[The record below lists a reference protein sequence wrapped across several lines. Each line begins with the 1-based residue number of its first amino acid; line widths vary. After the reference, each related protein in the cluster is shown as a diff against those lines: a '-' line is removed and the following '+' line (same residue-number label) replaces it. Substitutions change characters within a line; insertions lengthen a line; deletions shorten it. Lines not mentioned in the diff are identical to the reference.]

1 MKALVGFPSS
11 REGALQ
17 RTFRHIGSKHAWSW
31 QLLFFSVYVLSVIS
45 FLTDSVLAQSFDPRW
60 FLVSF
65 LAFLPPIAISLAFRF
80 LVLGRLPE
88 RSRPVLN
95 LTVAAIAGASRNVSV
110 GVFANVLDIDTMERW
125 LFRAIGGMVI
135 GVAIFLLWS
144 IVQGT
149 SSDYKSSLLR
159 LSSIQ
164 SELAETREE
173 MPELLQEVNEN
184 LQNRTRTAVLPQLEA
199 INRALG
205 QSRSSELAVRQLRE
219 TLENQ
224 VRPLM
229 DEISANTPAPFPQR
243 NIERLAKARVE
254 LPAKFNVYEALP
266 ILGSSLAQSMGYGF
280 WLTLLYGGAGAIQS
294 LQAIIIFALTLF
306 IARFFVPRDREYPRL
321 AGATLVIVIAAIAS
335 SSTVLYL
342 ATLSLPM
349 IEFVAIAGLSVFG
362 GILAPILNALN
373 AARQKRRAEIEARI
387 SIDLLEIA
395 KQNSFFAQRVWVFRR
410 RWLLVLHGTVQSA
423 LTAAVNRLSN
433 AKEVDEF
440 TVQMVNQDL
449 LRATSAIDSNQ
460 SNSLNLEESFKE
472 LHDVWS
478 GICSVNVKISERA
491 KRALTRNSDTT
502 FCVNE
507 IAKEAV
513 SNAVRH
519 GSAKSALIE
528 IDRLEDDL
536 LQVEITNDGIPLRSQ
551 EKPGIGSE
559 MLDEICL
566 NWALENSGKKVRLTA
581 NLPVRA

>member
-1 MKALVGFPSS
+1 
-11 REGALQ
+11 
-17 RTFRHIGSKHAWSW
+17 
-31 QLLFFSVYVLSVIS
+31 
-45 FLTDSVLAQSFDPRW
+45 
-60 FLVSF
+60 
-65 LAFLPPIAISLAFRF
+65 
-80 LVLGRLPE
+80 
-88 RSRPVLN
+88 
-95 LTVAAIAGASRNVSV
+95 
-110 GVFANVLDIDTMERW
+110 
-125 LFRAIGGMVI
+125 
-135 GVAIFLLWS
+135 
-144 IVQGT
+144 
-149 SSDYKSSLLR
+149 
-159 LSSIQ
+159 
-164 SELAETREE
+164 
-173 MPELLQEVNEN
+173 
-184 LQNRTRTAVLPQLEA
+184 
-199 INRALG
+199 
-205 QSRSSELAVRQLRE
+205 
-219 TLENQ
+219 
-224 VRPLM
+224 
-229 DEISANTPAPFPQR
+229 
-243 NIERLAKARVE
+243 
-254 LPAKFNVYEALP
+254 
-266 ILGSSLAQSMGYGF
+266 MGYGF
-280 WLTLLYGGAGAIQS
+280 WLTLLYGAAGAIQS

-306 IARFFVPRDREYPRL
+306 IARIFVPRDREYPRL
-321 AGATLVIVIAAIAS
+321 VGATLVIVIAAIAS
-335 SSTVLYL
+335 SATVLYL

>member
-1 MKALVGFPSS
+1 MKELAGLSGS

-31 QLLFFSVYVLSVIS
+31 QLLLFTLYVLSVIS

-60 FLVSF
+60 FLVNF
-65 LAFLPPIAISLAFRF
+65 LAFLPPIAIGLAYRF
-80 LVLGRLPE
+80 LFLTALPNV
-88 RSRPVLN
+88 SRPLLN
-95 LTVAAIAGASRNVSV
+95 LAVAGIAGSSRNVSV
-110 GVFANVLDIDTMERW
+110 GVFANVLDIDIAERW
-125 LFRAIGGMVI
+125 LFRVIGGMVI
-135 GVAIFLLWS
+135 GISIFLLWS

-149 SSDYKSSLLR
+149 SSDYKSSLIR
-159 LSSIQ
+159 LSRIQ
-164 SELAETREE
+164 TELSDARGE

-184 LQNRTRTAVLPQLEA
+184 LQSRTRSAVLPQLEE

-205 QSRSSELAVRQLRE
+205 ENRSSELAVQQLRE

-229 DEISANTPAPFPQR
+229 DEIAANTPAPFPQR
-243 NIERLAKARVE
+243 NIEGLAKTRVE
-254 LPAKFNVYEALP
+254 LPTKFNLYQALP

-280 WLTLLYGGAGAIQS
+280 WLTLLYVAAGAIQS

-321 AGATLVIVIAAIAS
+321 VGATLVIVIAAIAS
-335 SSTVLYL
+335 SATVLYL
-342 ATLSLPM
+342 ATLSLPT

-373 AARQKRRAEIEARI
+373 AARQKRRAEVEARI

-423 LTAAVNRLSN
+423 LTAAVNRLNN
-433 AKEVDEF
+433 ANELDEF
-440 TVQMVNQDL
+440 TIQMVNQDL
-449 LRATSAIDSNQ
+449 LRATSAIDSDQ
-460 SNSLNLEESFKE
+460 STSVNLEESFKE

-566 NWALENSGKKVRLTA
+566 NWALENSGKKVRLIA

>member
-1 MKALVGFPSS
+1 VGFPSS

-31 QLLFFSVYVLSVIS
+31 QLLFFTLYVLSVIS

-60 FLVSF
+60 FLVNF
-65 LAFLPPIAISLAFRF
+65 LAFLPPIAIALAYRF
-80 LVLGRLPE
+80 LFLTALPDA
-88 RSRPVLN
+88 SRPILN
-95 LTVAAIAGASRNVSV
+95 LAVAGIAGSSRNVSV
-110 GVFANVLDIDTMERW
+110 GVFANVLDIDVAQLW
-125 LFRAIGGMVI
+125 LFRVIGGMVI
-135 GVAIFLLWS
+135 GIAIFLLWS

-149 SSDYKSSLLR
+149 SSDYKSSLIR
-159 LSSIQ
+159 LSQIQ
-164 SELAETREE
+164 TELSDARGE

-184 LQNRTRTAVLPQLEA
+184 LQSRTRSAVLPQLEE

-205 QSRSSELAVRQLRE
+205 ESRSSELAVQQLRE

-243 NIERLAKARVE
+243 NIERLAKSRVE
-254 LPAKFNVYEALP
+254 LPTKFNVYEALP

-280 WLTLLYGGAGAIQS
+280 WLTLLYGAAGAIQS

-321 AGATLVIVIAAIAS
+321 VGATLVIVIAAIAS
-335 SSTVLYL
+335 SATVLYL

>member
-31 QLLFFSVYVLSVIS
+31 QLLFFTLYVLSVIS

-60 FLVSF
+60 FLVNF
-65 LAFLPPIAISLAFRF
+65 LAFLPPIAIALAYRF
-80 LVLGRLPE
+80 LFLTALPDA
-88 RSRPVLN
+88 SRPILN
-95 LTVAAIAGASRNVSV
+95 LAVAGIAGSSRNVSV
-110 GVFANVLDIDTMERW
+110 GVFANVLDIDVAQLW
-125 LFRAIGGMVI
+125 LFRVIGGMVI
-135 GVAIFLLWS
+135 GIAIFLLWS

-149 SSDYKSSLLR
+149 SSDYKSSLIS
-159 LSSIQ
+159 LSQIQ
-164 SELAETREE
+164 TELSDARGE

-184 LQNRTRTAVLPQLEA
+184 LQSRTRSAVLPQLEE

-205 QSRSSELAVRQLRE
+205 ESRSSELAVQQLRE

-243 NIERLAKARVE
+243 NIERLAKGRVE
-254 LPAKFNVYEALP
+254 LPTKFNVYEALP

-280 WLTLLYGGAGAIQS
+280 WLTLLYGAAGAIQS

-321 AGATLVIVIAAIAS
+321 VGATLVIVIAAIAS
-335 SSTVLYL
+335 SATVLYL

-491 KRALTRNSDTT
+491 KRALTRNSDTA

>member
-1 MKALVGFPSS
+1 
-11 REGALQ
+11 
-17 RTFRHIGSKHAWSW
+17 
-31 QLLFFSVYVLSVIS
+31 
-45 FLTDSVLAQSFDPRW
+45 
-60 FLVSF
+60 
-65 LAFLPPIAISLAFRF
+65 
-80 LVLGRLPE
+80 
-88 RSRPVLN
+88 
-95 LTVAAIAGASRNVSV
+95 
-110 GVFANVLDIDTMERW
+110 
-125 LFRAIGGMVI
+125 
-135 GVAIFLLWS
+135 
-144 IVQGT
+144 
-149 SSDYKSSLLR
+149 
-159 LSSIQ
+159 
-164 SELAETREE
+164 
-173 MPELLQEVNEN
+173 
-184 LQNRTRTAVLPQLEA
+184 
-199 INRALG
+199 
-205 QSRSSELAVRQLRE
+205 
-219 TLENQ
+219 
-224 VRPLM
+224 
-229 DEISANTPAPFPQR
+229 
-243 NIERLAKARVE
+243 
-254 LPAKFNVYEALP
+254 
-266 ILGSSLAQSMGYGF
+266 MGYGF
-280 WLTLLYGGAGAIQS
+280 WLTLLYGAAGAIQS

-321 AGATLVIVIAAIAS
+321 VGATLVIVIAAIAS
-335 SSTVLYL
+335 SATVLYL

-472 LHDVWS
+472 LRDVWS

-491 KRALTRNSDTT
+491 NRALTRNTDTT

-507 IAKEAV
+507 IAKEAI

-519 GSAKSALIE
+519 GAAKSATIE
-528 IDRLEDDL
+528 IDRVEDDL
-536 LQVEITNDGIPLRSQ
+536 LTLEITNDGIPLRTRETS
-551 EKPGIGSE
+551 GIGSE

-566 NWALENSGKKVRLTA
+566 NWSLENSGKKVRLYA
-581 NLPVRA
+581 NLPVRP

>member
-1 MKALVGFPSS
+1 
-11 REGALQ
+11 
-17 RTFRHIGSKHAWSW
+17 
-31 QLLFFSVYVLSVIS
+31 
-45 FLTDSVLAQSFDPRW
+45 
-60 FLVSF
+60 
-65 LAFLPPIAISLAFRF
+65 
-80 LVLGRLPE
+80 
-88 RSRPVLN
+88 
-95 LTVAAIAGASRNVSV
+95 
-110 GVFANVLDIDTMERW
+110 
-125 LFRAIGGMVI
+125 
-135 GVAIFLLWS
+135 
-144 IVQGT
+144 
-149 SSDYKSSLLR
+149 
-159 LSSIQ
+159 
-164 SELAETREE
+164 
-173 MPELLQEVNEN
+173 
-184 LQNRTRTAVLPQLEA
+184 
-199 INRALG
+199 
-205 QSRSSELAVRQLRE
+205 
-219 TLENQ
+219 
-224 VRPLM
+224 
-229 DEISANTPAPFPQR
+229 
-243 NIERLAKARVE
+243 
-254 LPAKFNVYEALP
+254 
-266 ILGSSLAQSMGYGF
+266 
-280 WLTLLYGGAGAIQS
+280 
-294 LQAIIIFALTLF
+294 
-306 IARFFVPRDREYPRL
+306 
-321 AGATLVIVIAAIAS
+321 
-335 SSTVLYL
+335 
-342 ATLSLPM
+342 M

-491 KRALTRNSDTT
+491 KRALTRNSDTA

>member
-31 QLLFFSVYVLSVIS
+31 QLLFFTLYVLSVIS

-60 FLVSF
+60 FLVNF
-65 LAFLPPIAISLAFRF
+65 LAFLPPIAIALAYRF
-80 LVLGRLPE
+80 LFLTALPDA
-88 RSRPVLN
+88 SRPILN
-95 LTVAAIAGASRNVSV
+95 LAVAGIAGSSRNVSV
-110 GVFANVLDIDTMERW
+110 GVFANVLDIDVAQLW
-125 LFRAIGGMVI
+125 LFRVIGGMVI
-135 GVAIFLLWS
+135 GIAIFLLWS

-149 SSDYKSSLLR
+149 SSDYKSSLIR
-159 LSSIQ
+159 LSQIQ
-164 SELAETREE
+164 TELSDARVE

-184 LQNRTRTAVLPQLEA
+184 LQSRTRSAVLPQLEE

-205 QSRSSELAVRQLRE
+205 ESRSSELAVQQLRE

-243 NIERLAKARVE
+243 NIERLAKSRVE
-254 LPAKFNVYEALP
+254 LPTKFNVYEALP

-280 WLTLLYGGAGAIQS
+280 WLTLLYGAAGAIQS

-321 AGATLVIVIAAIAS
+321 VGATLVIVIAAIAS
-335 SSTVLYL
+335 SATVLYL

-491 KRALTRNSDTT
+491 KRALTRNSDTA

>member
-1 MKALVGFPSS
+1 
-11 REGALQ
+11 
-17 RTFRHIGSKHAWSW
+17 
-31 QLLFFSVYVLSVIS
+31 
-45 FLTDSVLAQSFDPRW
+45 
-60 FLVSF
+60 
-65 LAFLPPIAISLAFRF
+65 
-80 LVLGRLPE
+80 
-88 RSRPVLN
+88 
-95 LTVAAIAGASRNVSV
+95 
-110 GVFANVLDIDTMERW
+110 
-125 LFRAIGGMVI
+125 
-135 GVAIFLLWS
+135 
-144 IVQGT
+144 
-149 SSDYKSSLLR
+149 
-159 LSSIQ
+159 
-164 SELAETREE
+164 
-173 MPELLQEVNEN
+173 
-184 LQNRTRTAVLPQLEA
+184 
-199 INRALG
+199 
-205 QSRSSELAVRQLRE
+205 
-219 TLENQ
+219 
-224 VRPLM
+224 
-229 DEISANTPAPFPQR
+229 
-243 NIERLAKARVE
+243 
-254 LPAKFNVYEALP
+254 
-266 ILGSSLAQSMGYGF
+266 MGYGF
-280 WLTLLYGGAGAIQS
+280 WLTLLYGAAGAIQS

-306 IARFFVPRDREYPRL
+306 IARFFVPRDREHPRL
-321 AGATLVIVIAAIAS
+321 VGATLVIVIAAIAS
-335 SSTVLYL
+335 SATVLYL

-491 KRALTRNSDTT
+491 KRALTRNSDTA

>member
-1 MKALVGFPSS
+1 MNALVGFPGG
-11 REGALQ
+11 REGAFQ

-31 QLLFFSVYVLSVIS
+31 QLLLFFLYVLSVIS

-60 FLVSF
+60 FLVNF
-65 LAFLPPIAISLAFRF
+65 LAFLPPITIALAYRF
-80 LVLGRLPE
+80 LFLANRPDT
-88 RSRPVLN
+88 SRPFLN
-95 LTVAAIAGASRNVSV
+95 LAVAAIAGSSRNVSV
-110 GVFANVLDIDTMERW
+110 GVFANLLDLDTVDRW
-125 LFRAIGGMVI
+125 LFRVIGGMVI
-135 GVAIFLLWS
+135 GIAIFLLWS

-159 LSSIQ
+159 LSQIQ
-164 SELAETREE
+164 IELSETRGE
-173 MPELLQEVNEN
+173 MPELLQEVNET
-184 LQNRTRTAVLPQLEA
+184 LQNRTRAAVLPQLEE

-205 QSRSSELAVRQLRE
+205 QNRSSELAVHQLRE
-219 TLENQ
+219 TLEKQ

-229 DEISANTPAPFPQR
+229 DEIAENTPAPFAQR
-243 NIERLAKARVE
+243 NIEQLAKTRGE
-254 LPAKFNVYEALP
+254 LPARFNAYEALP

-280 WLTLLYGGAGAIQS
+280 WLTLLYAGQGAIQS
-294 LQAIIIFALTLF
+294 LQAISIYAVTLLA
-306 IARFFVPRDREYPRL
+306 ARFFVPRKREFPRS
-321 AGATLVIVIAAIAS
+321 AGAAIVLIAAALAS
-335 SSTVLYL
+335 SATVIYL
-342 ATLSLPM
+342 ATLSLPL

-362 GILAPILNALN
+362 GILSPILFALN
-373 AARQKRRAEIEARI
+373 AARQRKRAEIEAKI

-423 LTAAVNRLSN
+423 LTAAVNRLSK

-440 TVQMVNQDL
+440 TIQMVNQDL
-449 LRATSAIDSNQ
+449 LRATSAIESDQATSV
-460 SNSLNLEESFKE
+460 NLEENLKE
-472 LHDVWS
+472 LQDVWS
-478 GICSVNVKISERA
+478 GICSVELKLSERA
-491 KRALTRNSDTT
+491 KRALTRNSDTA

-507 IAKEAV
+507 IAKEAI

-519 GSAKSALIE
+519 GSAKSAVID

-536 LQVEITNDGIPLRSQ
+536 LRVEITNNGIPLRSQ

-566 NWALENSGKKVRLTA
+566 NWNIQNDGKKVRLVA

>member
-1 MKALVGFPSS
+1 
-11 REGALQ
+11 
-17 RTFRHIGSKHAWSW
+17 
-31 QLLFFSVYVLSVIS
+31 
-45 FLTDSVLAQSFDPRW
+45 
-60 FLVSF
+60 
-65 LAFLPPIAISLAFRF
+65 
-80 LVLGRLPE
+80 
-88 RSRPVLN
+88 
-95 LTVAAIAGASRNVSV
+95 
-110 GVFANVLDIDTMERW
+110 
-125 LFRAIGGMVI
+125 
-135 GVAIFLLWS
+135 
-144 IVQGT
+144 
-149 SSDYKSSLLR
+149 
-159 LSSIQ
+159 
-164 SELAETREE
+164 
-173 MPELLQEVNEN
+173 
-184 LQNRTRTAVLPQLEA
+184 
-199 INRALG
+199 
-205 QSRSSELAVRQLRE
+205 
-219 TLENQ
+219 
-224 VRPLM
+224 
-229 DEISANTPAPFPQR
+229 
-243 NIERLAKARVE
+243 
-254 LPAKFNVYEALP
+254 
-266 ILGSSLAQSMGYGF
+266 MGYGF
-280 WLTLLYGGAGAIQS
+280 WLTLLYGAAGAIQS

-321 AGATLVIVIAAIAS
+321 VGATLVIVIAAIAS
-335 SSTVLYL
+335 SATVLYL

>member
-1 MKALVGFPSS
+1 MKVLAGLTGS

-31 QLLFFSVYVLSVIS
+31 QLLLFTLYVLSVIS

-60 FLVSF
+60 FLVNF
-65 LAFLPPIAISLAFRF
+65 LAFLPPIAIALAYRF
-80 LVLGRLPE
+80 LFLTALPDA
-88 RSRPVLN
+88 SRPILN
-95 LTVAAIAGASRNVSV
+95 LAVAGIAGSSRNVSV
-110 GVFANVLDIDTMERW
+110 GVFANVLDIDVAQLW
-125 LFRAIGGMVI
+125 LFRVIGGMVI
-135 GVAIFLLWS
+135 GIAIFLLWS

-149 SSDYKSSLLR
+149 SSDYKSSLIR
-159 LSSIQ
+159 LSQIQ
-164 SELAETREE
+164 TELSDARGE

-184 LQNRTRTAVLPQLEA
+184 LQSRTRSAVLPQLEE

-205 QSRSSELAVRQLRE
+205 ESRSSELAVQQLRE

-243 NIERLAKARVE
+243 NIERLAKSRVE
-254 LPAKFNVYEALP
+254 LPTKFNLYEALP

-280 WLTLLYGGAGAIQS
+280 WLTLLYGAAGAIQS

-321 AGATLVIVIAAIAS
+321 VGATLVIVIAAIAS
-335 SSTVLYL
+335 SATVLYL

-519 GSAKSALIE
+519 GSAKSVLIE

>member
-31 QLLFFSVYVLSVIS
+31 QLLFFTLYVLSVIS

-60 FLVSF
+60 FLVNF
-65 LAFLPPIAISLAFRF
+65 LAFLSPIAIALAYRF
-80 LVLGRLPE
+80 LFLTALPDA
-88 RSRPVLN
+88 SRPILN
-95 LTVAAIAGASRNVSV
+95 LAVAGIAGSSRNVSV
-110 GVFANVLDIDTMERW
+110 GVFANVLDIDVAQLW
-125 LFRAIGGMVI
+125 LFRVIGGMVI
-135 GVAIFLLWS
+135 GIAIFLLWS

-149 SSDYKSSLLR
+149 SSDYKSSLIR
-159 LSSIQ
+159 LSQIQ
-164 SELAETREE
+164 TELSDARGE

-184 LQNRTRTAVLPQLEA
+184 LQSRTRSAVLPQLEE

-205 QSRSSELAVRQLRE
+205 ESRSSELAVQQLRE

-243 NIERLAKARVE
+243 NIERLAKSRVE
-254 LPAKFNVYEALP
+254 LPTKFNVYEALP

-280 WLTLLYGGAGAIQS
+280 WLTLLYGAAGAIQS

-321 AGATLVIVIAAIAS
+321 VGATLVIVIAAIAS
-335 SSTVLYL
+335 SATVLYL

-491 KRALTRNSDTT
+491 KRALTRNSDTA

>member
-31 QLLFFSVYVLSVIS
+31 QLLFFTLYVLSVIS

-60 FLVSF
+60 FLVNF
-65 LAFLPPIAISLAFRF
+65 LAFLPPIAIALAYRF
-80 LVLGRLPE
+80 LFLTALPDA
-88 RSRPVLN
+88 SRPILN
-95 LTVAAIAGASRNVSV
+95 LAVAGIAGSSRNVSV
-110 GVFANVLDIDTMERW
+110 GVFANVLDIDVAQLW
-125 LFRAIGGMVI
+125 LFRVIGGMVI
-135 GVAIFLLWS
+135 GIAIFLLWS

-149 SSDYKSSLLR
+149 SSDYKSSLIR
-159 LSSIQ
+159 LSQIQ
-164 SELAETREE
+164 TELSDARGE

-184 LQNRTRTAVLPQLEA
+184 LQSRTRSAVLPQLEE

-205 QSRSSELAVRQLRE
+205 ESRSSELAVQQLRE

-243 NIERLAKARVE
+243 NIERLAKGRVE
-254 LPAKFNVYEALP
+254 LPTKFNVYEALP

-280 WLTLLYGGAGAIQS
+280 WLTLLYGAAGAIQS

-306 IARFFVPRDREYPRL
+306 IARFFVPRDREHPRL
-321 AGATLVIVIAAIAS
+321 VGATLVIVIAAIAS
-335 SSTVLYL
+335 SATVLYL

-491 KRALTRNSDTT
+491 KRALTRNSDTA

>member
-31 QLLFFSVYVLSVIS
+31 QLLFFTLYVLSVIS

-60 FLVSF
+60 FLVNF
-65 LAFLPPIAISLAFRF
+65 LAFLPPIAIALAYRF
-80 LVLGRLPE
+80 LFLTALPDA
-88 RSRPVLN
+88 SRPILN
-95 LTVAAIAGASRNVSV
+95 LAVAGIAGSSRNVSV
-110 GVFANVLDIDTMERW
+110 GVFANVLDIDVAQLW
-125 LFRAIGGMVI
+125 LFRVIGGMVI
-135 GVAIFLLWS
+135 GIAIFLLWS

-149 SSDYKSSLLR
+149 SSDYKSSLIR
-159 LSSIQ
+159 LSQIQ
-164 SELAETREE
+164 TELSDARGE

-184 LQNRTRTAVLPQLEA
+184 LQSRTRSAVLPQLEE

-205 QSRSSELAVRQLRE
+205 ESRSSELAVQQLRE

-243 NIERLAKARVE
+243 NIERLAKGRVE
-254 LPAKFNVYEALP
+254 LPTKFNVYEALP

-280 WLTLLYGGAGAIQS
+280 WLTLLYGAAGAIQS

-321 AGATLVIVIAAIAS
+321 VGATLVIVIAAIAS
-335 SSTVLYL
+335 SATVLYL

-491 KRALTRNSDTT
+491 KRALTRNSDTA

>member
-1 MKALVGFPSS
+1 MNALVGFPGG
-11 REGALQ
+11 REGAFQ

-31 QLLFFSVYVLSVIS
+31 QLLLFFLYVLSVIS

-60 FLVSF
+60 FLVNF
-65 LAFLPPIAISLAFRF
+65 LAFLPPITIALAYRF
-80 LVLGRLPE
+80 LFLANRPDT
-88 RSRPVLN
+88 SRPFLN
-95 LTVAAIAGASRNVSV
+95 LAVAAIAGSSRNVSV
-110 GVFANVLDIDTMERW
+110 GVFANLLDLDTVDRW
-125 LFRAIGGMVI
+125 PFRVIGGMVI
-135 GVAIFLLWS
+135 GIAIFLLWS

-159 LSSIQ
+159 LSQIQ
-164 SELAETREE
+164 IELSETRGE
-173 MPELLQEVNEN
+173 MPELLQEVNET
-184 LQNRTRTAVLPQLEA
+184 LQNRTRAAVLPQLEE

-205 QSRSSELAVRQLRE
+205 QNRSSELAVHQLRE
-219 TLENQ
+219 TLEKQ

-229 DEISANTPAPFPQR
+229 DEIAENTPAPFAQR
-243 NIERLAKARVE
+243 NIEQLAKTRGE
-254 LPAKFNVYEALP
+254 LPARFNAYEALP

-280 WLTLLYGGAGAIQS
+280 WLTLLYAGQGALQS
-294 LQAIIIFALTLF
+294 LQAIFIYALTLF
-306 IARFFVPRDREYPRL
+306 AARFFVPRKREFPRS
-321 AGATLVIVIAAIAS
+321 AGAAIVLIAASLAS
-335 SSTVLYL
+335 SATVIYL
-342 ATLSLPM
+342 ATLSLPL

-362 GILAPILNALN
+362 GILSPILFALN
-373 AARQKRRAEIEARI
+373 AARQRKRAEIEAKI

-423 LTAAVNRLSN
+423 LTAAVNRLSK

-440 TVQMVNQDL
+440 TIQMVNQDL
-449 LRATSAIDSNQ
+449 LRATSAIESDQATSV
-460 SNSLNLEESFKE
+460 NLEENLKE
-472 LHDVWS
+472 LRDVWS
-478 GICSVNVKISERA
+478 GICSVELKLSERA
-491 KRALTRNSDTT
+491 KRALARNSDTA

-507 IAKEAV
+507 IAKEAI

-519 GSAKSALIE
+519 GSAKSAVID

-536 LQVEITNDGIPLRSQ
+536 LRVEITNNGIPLRSQ

-566 NWALENSGKKVRLTA
+566 NWNIQNDGKKVRLVA

>member
-1 MKALVGFPSS
+1 MNALVGFPGG
-11 REGALQ
+11 REGAFQ

-31 QLLFFSVYVLSVIS
+31 QLLLFFLYVLSVIS

-60 FLVSF
+60 FLVNF
-65 LAFLPPIAISLAFRF
+65 LAFLPPITIALTYRF
-80 LVLGRLPE
+80 LFLANRPDT
-88 RSRPVLN
+88 SRPFLN
-95 LTVAAIAGASRNVSV
+95 LTVAAIAGSSRNVSV
-110 GVFANVLDIDTMERW
+110 GVFANLLNLESVDRW
-125 LFRAIGGMVI
+125 LFRVIGGMVI
-135 GVAIFLLWS
+135 GIAIFLLWS

-159 LSSIQ
+159 LSQIQ
-164 SELAETREE
+164 SELSETRGE
-173 MPELLQEVNEN
+173 MPELLQEVNET
-184 LQNRTRTAVLPQLEA
+184 LQNRTRAAVLPQLEE

-205 QSRSSELAVRQLRE
+205 QNRSSELAVHQLRE
-219 TLENQ
+219 TLEKQ

-229 DEISANTPAPFPQR
+229 DEIAENTPAPFAQR
-243 NIERLAKARVE
+243 NIEQLAKTRAE
-254 LPAKFNVYEALP
+254 LPARFNAYEALP

-280 WLTLLYGGAGAIQS
+280 WLTLLYAGQGALQS
-294 LQAIIIFALTLF
+294 LQAISIYAITLF
-306 IARFFVPRDREYPRL
+306 AARFFVPRKREFPRS
-321 AGATLVIVIAAIAS
+321 AGAAIVLIVAALAS
-335 SSTVLYL
+335 SATVIYL
-342 ATLSLPM
+342 ATLSLPL

-362 GILAPILNALN
+362 GILSPILFALN
-373 AARQKRRAEIEARI
+373 AARQRKRAEIEAKI

-423 LTAAVNRLSN
+423 LTAAVNRLSK

-440 TVQMVNQDL
+440 TIQMVNQDL
-449 LRATSAIDSNQ
+449 LRATSAIESDQATSV
-460 SNSLNLEESFKE
+460 NLEENLKE
-472 LHDVWS
+472 LRDVWS
-478 GICSVNVKISERA
+478 GICSVELKLSERA
-491 KRALTRNSDTT
+491 KRALTRNSDTA

-507 IAKEAV
+507 IAKEAI

-519 GSAKSALIE
+519 GSAKSAVID

-536 LQVEITNDGIPLRSQ
+536 LRVEITNTGIPLRSQ

-566 NWALENSGKKVRLTA
+566 NWNIQNDGKKVRLVA

>member
-1 MKALVGFPSS
+1 
-11 REGALQ
+11 
-17 RTFRHIGSKHAWSW
+17 
-31 QLLFFSVYVLSVIS
+31 VIS

-60 FLVSF
+60 FLVNF
-65 LAFLPPIAISLAFRF
+65 LAFLPPIAIALAYRF
-80 LVLGRLPE
+80 LFLTALPDA
-88 RSRPVLN
+88 SRPILN
-95 LTVAAIAGASRNVSV
+95 LAVAGIAGSSRNVSV
-110 GVFANVLDIDTMERW
+110 GVFANVLDIDVAQLW
-125 LFRAIGGMVI
+125 LFRVIGGMVI
-135 GVAIFLLWS
+135 GIAIFLLWS

-149 SSDYKSSLLR
+149 SSDYKSSLIR
-159 LSSIQ
+159 LSQIQ
-164 SELAETREE
+164 TELSDARGE

-184 LQNRTRTAVLPQLEA
+184 LQSRTRSAVLPQLEE

-205 QSRSSELAVRQLRE
+205 ESRSSELAVQQLRE

-243 NIERLAKARVE
+243 NIERLAKGRVE
-254 LPAKFNVYEALP
+254 LPTKFNVYEALP

-280 WLTLLYGGAGAIQS
+280 WLTLLYGAAGAIQS

-306 IARFFVPRDREYPRL
+306 IARFFVPRDREHPRL
-321 AGATLVIVIAAIAS
+321 VGATLVIVIAAIAS
-335 SSTVLYL
+335 SATVLYL

-491 KRALTRNSDTT
+491 KRALTRNSDTA

>member
-31 QLLFFSVYVLSVIS
+31 QLLFFTLYVLSVIS

-60 FLVSF
+60 FLVNF
-65 LAFLPPIAISLAFRF
+65 LAFLPPIAIALAYRF
-80 LVLGRLPE
+80 LFLTALPDA
-88 RSRPVLN
+88 SRPILN
-95 LTVAAIAGASRNVSV
+95 LAVAGIAGSSRNVSV
-110 GVFANVLDIDTMERW
+110 GVFANVLDIDVAQLW
-125 LFRAIGGMVI
+125 LFRVIGGMVI
-135 GVAIFLLWS
+135 GIAIFLLWS

-149 SSDYKSSLLR
+149 SSDYKSSLIR
-159 LSSIQ
+159 LSQIQ
-164 SELAETREE
+164 TELSDARGE

-184 LQNRTRTAVLPQLEA
+184 LQSRTRSAVLPQLEE

-205 QSRSSELAVRQLRE
+205 ESRSSELAVQQLRE

-243 NIERLAKARVE
+243 NIERLAKSRVE
-254 LPAKFNVYEALP
+254 LPTKFNVYEALP

-280 WLTLLYGGAGAIQS
+280 WLTLLYGAAGAIQS

-306 IARFFVPRDREYPRL
+306 IARIFVPRDREYPRL
-321 AGATLVIVIAAIAS
+321 VGATLVIVIAAIAS
-335 SSTVLYL
+335 SATVLYL

>member
-80 LVLGRLPE
+80 LVLDRLPE

-95 LTVAAIAGASRNVSV
+95 ITVAAIAGASRNVSV

-243 NIERLAKARVE
+243 NIERLAKSRVE
-254 LPAKFNVYEALP
+254 LPTKFNVYEALP

-280 WLTLLYGGAGAIQS
+280 WLTLLYGAAGAIQS